1 MSELLDNPPSPIQE
15 LDDEAPV
22 QYFCKF
28 TFAQFF
34 TIMTLSVF
42 TMGFM
47 FYLGARYGNDY
58 LRLGQ
63 TSSTSV
69 ASASI
74 STIPGAPTTDGEKSD
89 EMLRTAREALQQ
101 QQTEKLQGQ
110 VNNVLQNP
118 AAYQQQLAQ
127 QPAGVPPGA
136 AYPADSIPPSS
147 LPAGVVPP
155 GAVGPGT
162 LPPGGVTPQMLA
174 AQDQQV
180 APIQQA
186 PLQAP
191 VATVPT
197 TAAKTASDRIN
208 EYEPQNIPVRPTPD
222 DEPAA
227 PAASKSAAGTT
238 FSVQVAASQNVAEAN
253 QWVQGWRDRG
263 YSAFLMVADLPDKG
277 RWYRVRLG
285 SFPSRDTAETFASQL
300 KNKEQVDALAVQN
313 E

>member
-15 LDDEAPV
+15 VEDEAPV

-63 TSSTSV
+63 TTSSSV

-74 STIPGAPTTDGEKSD
+74 STIPGAPTMDFEKSD
-89 EMLRTAREALQQ
+89 EMLKAAREALQQ
-101 QQTEKLQGQ
+101 QQAEKLQGE
-110 VNNVLQNP
+110 VANVLQNP

-127 QPAGVPPGA
+127 QPVVIPPGA
-136 AYPADSIPPSS
+136 TPQTAPSQQGALPPSS
-147 LPAGVVPP
+147 IPP
-155 GAVGPGT
+155 GAV
-162 LPPGGVTPQMLA
+162 TPQE
-174 AQDQQV
+174 QQV
-180 APIQQA
+180 ALNQQ
-186 PLQAP
+186 PSLQAP
-191 VATVPT
+191 VAAVPT
-197 TAAKTASDRIN
+197 TTAQTAGDRVN
-208 EYEPQNIPVRPTPD
+208 EYEPRDIPLRPLPD
-222 DEPAA
+222 DEPALSA
-227 PAASKSAAGTT
+227 PTPAKSAAGTT
-238 FSVQVAASQNVAEAN
+238 FSVQVAASQNMTEAN

-263 YSAFLMVADLPDKG
+263 YSAFLMVADLNEKG

-285 SFPSRDTAETFASQL
+285 SFPSRDSAENFATQL
-300 KNKEQVDALAVQN
+300 KTKEQVEALAVQN

>member
-58 LRLGQ
+58 LRLGDT
-63 TSSTSV
+63 TSPSV

-74 STIPGAPTTDGEKSD
+74 TTVPGTPSTDGETAD

-110 VNNVLQNP
+110 VANVLQNP
-118 AAYQQQLAQ
+118 SAYQQQLAL
-127 QPAGVPPGA
+127 QPGTLPAGA
-136 AYPADSIPPSS
+136 AYPADSVPPSAV
-147 LPAGVVPP
+147 PAGAVYPGAVPP
-155 GAVGPGT
+155 GA
-162 LPPGGVTPQMLA
+162 VTPQMLA

-180 APIQQA
+180 APIQTA
-186 PLQAP
+186 PPP
-191 VATVPT
+191 VTGIPT
-197 TAAKTASDRIN
+197 TNAQTAAGRVN
-208 EYEPQNIPVRPTPD
+208 EYEAS

-227 PAASKSAAGTT
+227 QTSAKAAAGST
-238 FSVQVAASQNVAEAN
+238 FSVQVAASQNMTEAN

-263 YSAFLMVADLPDKG
+263 YSAFLMVADLPEKG

-285 SFPSRDTAETFASQL
+285 SFPSRDSAETFASQL
-300 KNKEQVDALAVQN
+300 KTKEQVEALAVQN